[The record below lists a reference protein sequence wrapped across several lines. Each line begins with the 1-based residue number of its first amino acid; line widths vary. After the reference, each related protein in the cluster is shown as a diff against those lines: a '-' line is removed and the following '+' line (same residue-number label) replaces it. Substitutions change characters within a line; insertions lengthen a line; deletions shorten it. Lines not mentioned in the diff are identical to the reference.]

1 MSTPLQQAA
10 AVVAAEAK
18 RAAKI
23 ERAARDVVEVYAH
36 RKHLGEAEV
45 ADIIKALAKALK

>member
-10 AVVAAEAK
+10 AVVANESR

-23 ERAARDVVEVYAH
+23 ERAALDAVQVFAN

-45 ADIIKALAKALK
+45 LSALKALEKALK